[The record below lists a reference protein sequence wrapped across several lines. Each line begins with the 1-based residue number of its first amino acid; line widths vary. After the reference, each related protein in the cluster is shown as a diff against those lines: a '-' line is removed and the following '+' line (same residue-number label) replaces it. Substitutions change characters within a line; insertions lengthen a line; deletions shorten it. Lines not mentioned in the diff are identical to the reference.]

1 MTEEEVKG
9 LLKEAFEKIKE
20 DFIPNMTNL
29 IMDVF
34 QHGINKGIEIGEK
47 IGADKRPFSIKWQTG
62 EPKKEGEYLVVVF
75 GTKIEVDYLFA
86 WDDVK
91 DGRII
96 KRFSWK
102 ENLLRNITAW
112 CKLSD
117 IEPYK
122 EG

>member
-9 LLKEAFEKIKE
+9 LLKEASEKIKE

>member
-62 EPKKEGEYLVVVF
+62 EPKK
-75 GTKIEVDYLFA
+75 
-86 WDDVK
+86 
-91 DGRII
+91 
-96 KRFSWK
+96 
-102 ENLLRNITAW
+102 
-112 CKLSD
+112 
-117 IEPYK
+117 
-122 EG
+122 